1 MPQLRFEVTESLD
14 DAEVASFADWVTE
27 RYAEHMATGTGH
39 VGVSVRD
46 DAAITMG
53 RADPDEPVAFL
64 DADIRAGRSTDQ
76 RRGFAVAIM
85 DELHDRWAIPTENCY
100 VVYTEHPGADF
111 HLREGAL
118 TSWET
123 DETADE
129 SGPVDPA

>member
-14 DAEVASFADWVTE
+14 DTEVASFADWVTK
-27 RYAEHMATGTGH
+27 RYAEHMTTETGH

-53 RADPDEPVAFL
+53 RADSDEPVAFL
-64 DADIRAGRSTDQ
+64 DADIRAGRSADQ
-76 RRGFAVAIM
+76 RRALAVAIM
-85 DELHDRWAIPTENCY
+85 DELHARWDVPTENCY

-118 TSWET
+118 ASWET
-123 DETADE
+123 DEATDE
-129 SGPVDPA
+129 SDPIERE